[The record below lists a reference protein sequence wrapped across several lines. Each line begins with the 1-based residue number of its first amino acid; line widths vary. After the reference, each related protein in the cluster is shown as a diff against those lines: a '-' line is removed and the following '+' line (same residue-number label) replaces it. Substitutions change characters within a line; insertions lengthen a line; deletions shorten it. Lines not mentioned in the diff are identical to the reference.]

1 MTTGVSDIKDKL
13 IAVIE
18 RGEADQA
25 ALVALLTDAEKAAVG
40 EPDHWA
46 VKDQIAHLNFWRDRT
61 LRRLIA
67 VRDGVEPPGPSPDF
81 QPENERNFAEQQHR
95 PWSEISAESDRLFRE
110 TKQVIPILTDAQLTE
125 PVKIGTDNEIR
136 LSERVVSDFME
147 HPAEHLTQLYRE
159 RGETARAE
167 AQEGATVE
175 VISELFG
182 KNNTMYGYAI
192 YNLGC
197 FYARAGESERAIAAV
212 GEALPLIPSLVE
224 WSKQDTDLD
233 SLRDLP
239 AFQALYEK

>member
-1 MTTGVSDIKDKL
+1 MTTSVSDIKTKL

-25 ALVALLTDAEKAAVG
+25 ALVALLSDAEKAAIG

-67 VRDGVEPPGPSPDF
+67 VRDGAEQPGPSPDF
-81 QPENERNFAEQQHR
+81 QPENERNFAAQQHK
-95 PWSEISAESDRLFRE
+95 PWSEIIAESDRLFRE
-110 TKQVIPILTDAQLTE
+110 TKQVIPQLTDAQLTE
-125 PVKIGTDNEIR
+125 PIQLGTVEIG
-136 LSERVVSDFME
+136 LSERIVSDFLQ
-147 HPAEHLTQLYRE
+147 HPSEHLTQLYRE
-159 RGETARAE
+159 RGDPARAE
-167 AQEGATVE
+167 QQDRATVE
-175 VISELFG
+175 AIGELFG
-182 KNNTMYGYAI
+182 KNSTMYGYAI

-197 FYARAGESERAIAAV
+197 FYALNGETDRAIAAV

-233 SLRDLP
+233 SLRDIP
-239 AFQALYEK
+239 AFQALYDK

>member
-1 MTTGVSDIKDKL
+1 MTTSVRDIKTKL

-18 RGEADQA
+18 RGELDQA
-25 ALVALLTDAEKAAVG
+25 TLVSLLSDAEKAAIG
-40 EPDHWA
+40 GPDHWA

-67 VRDGVEPPGPSPDF
+67 VRDGAEPPGPSTDF
-81 QPENERNFAEQQHR
+81 QPENERNFAAQQHR
-95 PWSEISAESDRLFRE
+95 PWSEIIDESDRLFRE
-110 TKQVIPILTDAQLTE
+110 TKQVIPQLSDAQLTE
-125 PVKIGTDNEIR
+125 PQQVGSAEIK

-167 AQEGATVE
+167 AQEDATVE

-197 FYARAGESERAIAAV
+197 FYARNGETDRAIAAV

-233 SLRDLP
+233 SLRQIP
-239 AFQALYEK
+239 AFQALYDN

>member
-1 MTTGVSDIKDKL
+1 MTTSVSDIKTKL

-25 ALVALLTDAEKAAVG
+25 ALVALLTDAEKAAIG

-67 VRDGVEPPGPSPDF
+67 VRDGAEPPGPSQDF
-81 QPENERNFAEQQHR
+81 QPENERNFANQQHR
-95 PWSEISAESDRLFRE
+95 PWSEIIAESDRLFRE
-110 TKQVIPILTDAQLTE
+110 TKQVIPQLTDAQLIE
-125 PVKIGTDNEIR
+125 PQQVGTAEIK

-159 RGETARAE
+159 RGEAARAE

-182 KNNTMYGYAI
+182 KNNSMYGYAI

-197 FYARAGESERAIAAV
+197 FYARNGESDRAIAAV
-212 GEALPLIPSLVE
+212 GEALPLIPSLEE

-239 AFQALYEK
+239 AFQALYDK

>member
-1 MTTGVSDIKDKL
+1 MTTSVSDIKTKL

-18 RGEADQA
+18 RGEADQE
-25 ALVALLTDAEKAAVG
+25 ALVALLSDSEKAAIG

-67 VRDGVEPPGPSPDF
+67 VRDGAEPPGPSPDF
-81 QPENERNFAEQQHR
+81 QPENERNFAAQQYR
-95 PWSEISAESDRLFRE
+95 PWSEIIAESDRLFRE
-110 TKQVIPILTDAQLTE
+110 AKQVIPQLTDAQLTE

-136 LSERVVSDFME
+136 LSERIVSDFME
-147 HPAEHLTQLYRE
+147 HPAEHLTQLWRE
-159 RGETARAE
+159 RGDLARAE
-167 AQEGATVE
+167 EQERATVQL
-175 VISELFG
+175 IGELFG
-182 KNNTMYGYAI
+182 KETTMYGYAI

-197 FYARAGESERAIAAV
+197 FYARRGETAQAIAAV

-233 SLRDLP
+233 SLRDIP

>member
-1 MTTGVSDIKDKL
+1 MTTSVSDIKTKL

-18 RGEADQA
+18 HGEADQA
-25 ALVALLTDAEKAAVG
+25 SLVALLTGAEKAAIG

-81 QPENERNFAEQQHR
+81 QPENERNFAAQQHR
-95 PWSEISAESDRLFRE
+95 PWGEIIAESDRLFRE
-110 TKQVIPILTDAQLTE
+110 TKQVIPQLTDAQLTE

-136 LSERVVSDFME
+136 LAERVVSDFME

-167 AQEGATVE
+167 QQERASVE

-197 FYARAGESERAIAAV
+197 FYARAGKVDQAIAAV

-224 WSKQDTDLD
+224 WSKQDIDLD
-233 SLRDLP
+233 SLRNLP
-239 AFQALYEK
+239 AFQALYDE

>member
-1 MTTGVSDIKDKL
+1 MTTSVSDIKTKL

-18 RGEADQA
+18 RGETDQA
-25 ALVALLTDAEKAAVG
+25 ALVALLTDAEKAAIG

-67 VRDGVEPPGPSPDF
+67 VRDGVEPPGPSQDF
-81 QPENERNFAEQQHR
+81 QPENERNFAAQQHK
-95 PWSEISAESDRLFRE
+95 PWGEIIAESDRLFRE
-110 TKQVIPILTDAQLTE
+110 TKQVIPQLTDAQLTE
-125 PVKIGTDNEIR
+125 PQQVGTAEIK

-182 KNNTMYGYAI
+182 KNNSLYGYAI

-197 FYARAGESERAIAAV
+197 FYARNGESERAIAAV

-233 SLRDLP
+233 SLRDIP

>member
-1 MTTGVSDIKDKL
+1 MTTSVSDIKPKL

-25 ALVALLTDAEKAAVG
+25 ALVALLSDAEKATIG

-67 VRDGVEPPGPSPDF
+67 VRDGTEPPGPSPDF
-81 QPENERNFAEQQHR
+81 QPENERNFANQQHK
-95 PWSEISAESDRLFRE
+95 PWSEIIAESERLFRE
-110 TKQVIPILTDAQLTE
+110 TKQAIPQLTDAQLME
-125 PVKIGTDNEIR
+125 PLQIGTAEIK

-167 AQEGATVE
+167 TQERATVE
-175 VISELFG
+175 VIGGLFG

-197 FYARAGESERAIAAV
+197 FYARAGETDRAIAAV

-233 SLRDLP
+233 SLRNLP

>member
-1 MTTGVSDIKDKL
+1 MTTSVSDIKTKL
-13 IAVIE
+13 IAVVE

-25 ALVALLTDAEKAAVG
+25 ALVALLSDAEKAAIG

-67 VRDGVEPPGPSPDF
+67 VRDGTEPPGPSPDF
-81 QPENERNFAEQQHR
+81 QPENERNFANQQHK
-95 PWSEISAESDRLFRE
+95 PWSEIIAESDRLFRE
-110 TKQVIPILTDAQLTE
+110 TKQVIPQLTDAQLTE
-125 PVKIGTDNEIR
+125 PVKIGTDNEIKI
-136 LSERVVSDFME
+136 SERIVSDFME

-182 KNNTMYGYAI
+182 RNNTMYGYAI

-197 FYARAGESERAIAAV
+197 FYARAGEADKAIAAV

-239 AFQALYEK
+239 AFQSLYEK

>member
-1 MTTGVSDIKDKL
+1 MTTSVSDIKGKL

-18 RGEADQA
+18 RGERDQA
-25 ALVALLTDAEKAAVG
+25 ALVALLSDSDKVEIG
-40 EPDHWA
+40 EPDHWV

-61 LRRLIA
+61 LRRLVA
-67 VRDGVEPPGPSPDF
+67 VRDSAEPPGPSPDF
-81 QPENERNFAEQQHR
+81 QPENERNFAAQRYQ
-95 PWSEISAESDRLFRE
+95 PWSEIIAESDRLFRE
-110 TKQVIPILTDAQLTE
+110 TKQVIPQLTDAQLTE
-125 PVKIGTDNEIR
+125 VVTIGTDNEIR

-167 AQEGATVE
+167 AQEGTTVE

-197 FYARAGESERAIAAV
+197 FYARAGESDRAIAAV

-233 SLRDLP
+233 SLRDMP
-239 AFQALYEK
+239 AFQALYDK

>member
-1 MTTGVSDIKDKL
+1 MTTDMSDIKSKL

-25 ALVALLTDAEKAAVG
+25 ALVAELSDADKAAVG

-46 VKDQIAHLNFWRDRT
+46 VKDQIAHLNFWRERT

-67 VRDGVEPPGPSPDF
+67 VRDGTEPPGPSPDF
-81 QPENERNFAEQQHR
+81 QPENERNFANQQHT
-95 PWSEISAESDRLFRE
+95 PWSEIIAESDRLFRE
-110 TKQVIPILTDAQLTE
+110 TKQVILQLSDAQLTE
-125 PVKIGTDNEIR
+125 PVIIGTAEIK

-159 RGETARAE
+159 RGEVARAE

-175 VISELFG
+175 VIGELFG

-197 FYARAGESERAIAAV
+197 FYARNGEMERAIAAV

-224 WSKQDTDLD
+224 WSRQDSDLD
-233 SLRDLP
+233 SLRNIP
-239 AFQALYEK
+239 AFQALYNE

>member
-1 MTTGVSDIKDKL
+1 MTTSVSDIKTKL

-25 ALVALLTDAEKAAVG
+25 ALVALLSDADKAAIG

-67 VRDGVEPPGPSPDF
+67 VRDGTEPPGPSTDF
-81 QPENERNFAEQQHR
+81 QPENERNFASQQYR
-95 PWSEISAESDRLFRE
+95 PWSEIIAESDRLFRE
-110 TKQVIPILTDAQLTE
+110 AKQAIPQLTDAQLTE
-125 PVKIGTDNEIR
+125 PQQTGTVTTA
-136 LSERVVSDFME
+136 LSDRVVSDFLQ

-159 RGETARAE
+159 RGDSARAE
-167 AQEGATVE
+167 ELDRATVE
-175 VISELFG
+175 TLGALFG
-182 KNNTMYGYAI
+182 KNSTMYGYAI

-197 FYARAGESERAIAAV
+197 FYARNGETERAIAAV

-239 AFQALYEK
+239 AFQALYDK

>member
-1 MTTGVSDIKDKL
+1 MTTGMSDIKSKL

-25 ALVALLTDAEKAAVG
+25 ALVAELSDADKAAVG

-46 VKDQIAHLNFWRDRT
+46 VKDQIAHLNFWRERT

-67 VRDGVEPPGPSPDF
+67 VRDGTEPPGPSPDF
-81 QPENERNFAEQQHR
+81 QPENERNFANQQHT
-95 PWSEISAESDRLFRE
+95 PWSEIIAESDRLFRE
-110 TKQVIPILTDAQLTE
+110 TKQVIPQLSDAQLTE
-125 PVKIGTDNEIR
+125 PVMIGTAEIK

-167 AQEGATVE
+167 QQERATVE
-175 VISELFG
+175 VITELFG
-182 KNNTMYGYAI
+182 KSNTMYGYAI

-197 FYARAGESERAIAAV
+197 FYARNGEAERAIVAV
-212 GEALPLIPSLVE
+212 GEALPLIPSLVD

-233 SLRDLP
+233 SLREIP
-239 AFQALYEK
+239 AFQALYK

>member
-1 MTTGVSDIKDKL
+1 MTTSVTDIKGKL
-13 IAVIE
+13 IAVVE

-25 ALVALLTDAEKAAVG
+25 ALVALLSDAEKAAIG

-81 QPENERNFAEQQHR
+81 QPENERNFVNQQHK
-95 PWSEISAESDRLFRE
+95 PWSEIIAESDRLFRE
-110 TKQVIPILTDAQLTE
+110 TKQVIPQLTDAQLTE
-125 PVKIGTDNEIR
+125 PVKIGTDEIK
-136 LSERVVSDFME
+136 LAERIVSDFME

-175 VISELFG
+175 VISDLFG

-197 FYARAGESERAIAAV
+197 FYARAGESDRAIAAV
-212 GEALPLIPSLVE
+212 GEALPLIPSLEE

-239 AFQALYEK
+239 AFQALYDK

>member
-1 MTTGVSDIKDKL
+1 MTTSVSDIKTKL

-18 RGEADQA
+18 RGEADQV
-25 ALVALLTDAEKAAVG
+25 ALVALLSDAEKAAIG

-46 VKDQIAHLNFWRDRT
+46 VKDQIAHLNFWRVRT

-67 VRDGVEPPGPSPDF
+67 VRDGTEPPGPSPDF
-81 QPENERNFAEQQHR
+81 QPENERNFANQRHT
-95 PWSEISAESDRLFRE
+95 PWSEIIAESDRLFGE
-110 TKQVIPILTDAQLTE
+110 TKQVIVQLTEAQLTE
-125 PVKIGTDNEIR
+125 PQKTGTVEIN

-167 AQEGATVE
+167 AQESATVE

-182 KNNTMYGYAI
+182 KNTTLYGYAI

-197 FYARAGESERAIAAV
+197 FYARNGDSERAIAAV
-212 GEALPLIPSLVE
+212 GEALTLIPSLVE

-233 SLRDLP
+233 SLRDIP